1 MPNTN
6 FSRRFGAFSLRAKS
20 ADGCRPIGPGSRLEL
35 STLPRWA
42 ALASAMAVL
51 AGCEDGSLGTLNGTS
66 MADSIS
72 GDLSLA
78 AADVSAEAT
87 ATTDASAPAADL
99 GQTEPADSADAE
111 QPAEVISDATARVEV
126 SAEVS
131 AEVTA
136 EVTATPDVK
145 TEVADTAAD
154 PCTAKSAQ
162 FNKLLTDASVCAD
175 FWQCYKPATASA
187 NCPDC
192 QLHFNGTAAVTQNLI
207 DFTPEWKK
215 SGCAKTCSTP
225 CVDMVSHV
233 GVCSAGAC
241 QSKLLTCK
249 ELDSAAGQALAV
261 GAKCSADTDCTFKVS
276 NTLGCGC
283 PTFVNVKAM
292 GPGKPLFLYMTM
304 LVKAY
309 KAKVCTKDVVCE
321 CPDPQTAKCVAGICI
336 AQ

>member
-1 MPNTN
+1 MSNTR
-6 FSRRFGAFSLRAKS
+6 FSFRFGTLLLRAKS
-20 ADGCRPIGPGSRLEL
+20 ADPCRPIRPCTRPEQ
-35 STLPRWA
+35 STLRRWA
-42 ALASAMAVL
+42 ALVSTL
-51 AGCEDGSLGTLNGTS
+51 AILAACEDGSLGTLNGTS
-66 MADSIS
+66 IADSIG

-78 AADVSAEAT
+78 AADASAEAT
-87 ATTDASAPAADL
+87 ATTDASAPAAD
-99 GQTEPADSADAE
+99 GATTEPADSADAE
-111 QPAEVISDATARVEV
+111 QPAEVISDATAPV
-126 SAEVS
+126 EVS

-136 EVTATPDVK
+136 EVTAPPDVK
-145 TEVADTAAD
+145 AEVADTAAD

-162 FNKLLTDASVCAD
+162 FSKLLTDASVCAD

-192 QLHFNGTAAVTQNLI
+192 QLHFNGTAAATQNLI

-215 SGCAKTCSTP
+215 SGCAKACATP
-225 CVDMVSHV
+225 CLDMVTQV

-241 QSKLLTCK
+241 QSKSLTCK

-261 GAKCSADTDCTFKVS
+261 GAKCSADADCTFKVS